1 MAGYMSTAL
10 TDDWAT
16 PQWLFDQY
24 NALYHFDLD
33 AAASMANRKVE
44 NYLGLDHQD
53 PTKRDALATEWEGA
67 SIWVNPPYG
76 RGLRDWLGKAHYE
89 SESKTVVM
97 LLPSRTDTVWFHEY
111 AIHHKITFI
120 RGRLKYG
127 DGKNPAP
134 FGSLILE
141 MGVSK

>member
-1 MAGYMSTAL
+1 MATAV

-24 NALYHFDLD
+24 NQLYHFDLD
-33 AAASMANRKVE
+33 AAASMQNRKVE
-44 NYLGLDHQD
+44 NYLGLDHQEQSKQNGLTA
-53 PTKRDALATEWEGA
+53 PWVGCA
-67 SIWVNPPYG
+67 IWVNPPYG
-76 RGLRDWLGKAHYE
+76 RGLRNWLEKAHQE
-89 SESKTVVM
+89 AKTKTVVM
-97 LLPSRTDTVWFHEY
+97 LLPSRTDTVWFHDY

-127 DGKNPAP
+127 NGTNPAP

-141 MGVSK
+141 MGVS

>member
-1 MAGYMSTAL
+1 MSGYMATAI

-24 NALYHFDLD
+24 NQLYHFDLD
-33 AAASMANRKVE
+33 AAASLTNRKVE
-44 NYLGLDHQD
+44 RYLGLDHVD
-53 PTKRDALATEWEGA
+53 PARRNGLEADWDGRNV
-67 SIWVNPPYG
+67 WVNPPYG
-76 RGLRDWLGKAHYE
+76 RGLRDWLAKAHHE
-89 SESKTVVM
+89 AKTKIVVM
-97 LLPSRTDTVWFHEY
+97 LLPSRTDTVWFHDY

-127 DGKNPAP
+127 NGTNPAP

-141 MGVSK
+141 MGVS